1 MAYTCDEAE
10 YPIEHYQQQEEWIM
24 NNKFPQKQNTSE
36 KLKAKQYGAAALI
49 CILVAVIMT
58 IIRLIWGNVMLGS
71 GGDKIPLG
79 MVIFLVRNIV
89 LLFGAVDLV
98 SAIYHIMLWNRNG
111 RHSMDDDNNGLLSD
125 WKSGERSPIKVSLV
139 LMAGIMVLAFVLIV
153 QA

>member
-1 MAYTCDEAE
+1 
-10 YPIEHYQQQEEWIM
+10 M
-24 NNKFPQKQNTSE
+24 NGRFPQKQNTSE

-89 LLFGAVDLV
+89 LLFGAIDLV
-98 SAIYHIMLWNRNG
+98 SAIYHFILWNRNG

-125 WKSGERSPIKVSLV
+125 WKSGERSPVKVSLV
-139 LMAGIMVLAFVLIV
+139 LMAGIMVLTLVIIV

>member
-1 MAYTCDEAE
+1 
-10 YPIEHYQQQEEWIM
+10 M

-58 IIRLIWGNVMLGS
+58 WGNVMLGS
-71 GGDKIPLG
+71 GGDKMPFG

-125 WKSGERSPIKVSLV
+125 WKGGERSPVKISLIM
-139 LMAGIMVLAFVLIV
+139 MAGIVALALVIV
-153 QA
+153 IQG

>member
-1 MAYTCDEAE
+1 
-10 YPIEHYQQQEEWIM
+10 M

-58 IIRLIWGNVMLGS
+58 VIRLIWGSLMLGS
-71 GGDKIPLG
+71 GGDKVPLG

-98 SAIYHIMLWNRNG
+98 SAIYHLILWNRNG
-111 RHSMDDDNNGLLSD
+111 RHSMDDDNNGLFSD
-125 WKSGERSPIKVSLV
+125 WKSGERSPVKVSLV

>member
-1 MAYTCDEAE
+1 
-10 YPIEHYQQQEEWIM
+10 M
-24 NNKFPQKQNTSE
+24 NGRFPQKQNTSE

-49 CILVAVIMT
+49 CILVAVIIT

-79 MVIFLVRNIV
+79 MVVFLVRNIV
-89 LLFGAVDLV
+89 LLFGAIDLV
-98 SAIYHIMLWNRNG
+98 SAIYHLMLWNRNG

-125 WKSGERSPIKVSLV
+125 WKSGERSPVKVSLV

>member
-1 MAYTCDEAE
+1 
-10 YPIEHYQQQEEWIM
+10 M
-24 NNKFPQKQNTSE
+24 NGRFPQKQNTSE

-58 IIRLIWGNVMLGS
+58 IIRLIWRNVMLGS

-89 LLFGAVDLV
+89 LLFGAIDLV
-98 SAIYHIMLWNRNG
+98 SAIYHFILWNRNG
-111 RHSMDDDNNGLLSD
+111 RHSMDDDNNGLFSD
-125 WKSGERSPIKVSLV
+125 WQSGERSPVKVSLV
-139 LMAGIMVLAFVLIV
+139 LMIGIIMLALVLIV

>member
-1 MAYTCDEAE
+1 
-10 YPIEHYQQQEEWIM
+10 M
-24 NNKFPQKQNTSE
+24 NGRFPQKQNTSE

-89 LLFGAVDLV
+89 LLFGAIDLV
-98 SAIYHIMLWNRNG
+98 SAIYHFILWNRNG
-111 RHSMDDDNNGLLSD
+111 RHSMDDDNNGLFSD
-125 WKSGERSPIKVSLV
+125 WQSGERSPVKVSLV
-139 LMAGIMVLAFVLIV
+139 LMIGIIMLALVLIV
-153 QA
+153 QT

>member
-1 MAYTCDEAE
+1 
-10 YPIEHYQQQEEWIM
+10 M
-24 NNKFPQKQNTSE
+24 NGRFPQKQNTSE

-49 CILVAVIMT
+49 CILVAVIIT

-98 SAIYHIMLWNRNG
+98 SAIYHLMLWNRNG
-111 RHSMDDDNNGLLSD
+111 RHSMDDDNNGLLTD
-125 WKSGERSPIKVSLV
+125 WKSGERSPVKVSLV

-153 QA
+153 QV

>member
-1 MAYTCDEAE
+1 
-10 YPIEHYQQQEEWIM
+10 M
-24 NNKFPQKQNTSE
+24 NGRFPQKQNTSE

-98 SAIYHIMLWNRNG
+98 SAIYYLMLWNRNG

-125 WKSGERSPIKVSLV
+125 WKSGERSPVKVSLV

>member
-1 MAYTCDEAE
+1 
-10 YPIEHYQQQEEWIM
+10 M
-24 NNKFPQKQNTSE
+24 NGRFPQKQNTSE

-49 CILVAVIMT
+49 CILVAVIIT

-71 GGDKIPLG
+71 GGDKIPFG

-89 LLFGAVDLV
+89 LLFGAIDLV
-98 SAIYHIMLWNRNG
+98 SAIYHLMLWNRNG

-125 WKSGERSPIKVSLV
+125 WKSGERSPVKVSLV

>member
-1 MAYTCDEAE
+1 
-10 YPIEHYQQQEEWIM
+10 M
-24 NNKFPQKQNTSE
+24 NGRFPQKQNTSE

-49 CILVAVIMT
+49 CILVAVIIT

-71 GGDKIPLG
+71 GGGKIPLG
-79 MVIFLVRNIV
+79 IVIFLVRNIV

-98 SAIYHIMLWNRNG
+98 SAIYHLMLWNRNG

-125 WKSGERSPIKVSLV
+125 WKSGERSPVKVSLV
-139 LMAGIMVLAFVLIV
+139 LMAGIMVLVFVLIV

>member
-1 MAYTCDEAE
+1 V
-10 YPIEHYQQQEEWIM
+10 
-24 NNKFPQKQNTSE
+24 NGRFPQKQNTSE

-49 CILVAVIMT
+49 CILVAVIIT

-98 SAIYHIMLWNRNG
+98 SAIYHLMLWNRNG

-125 WKSGERSPIKVSLV
+125 WKSGERSPVKVSLV
-139 LMAGIMVLAFVLIV
+139 LMAGIMVLTLVIIV

>member
-1 MAYTCDEAE
+1 
-10 YPIEHYQQQEEWIM
+10 M
-24 NNKFPQKQNTSE
+24 NGRFPQKQNTSE

-111 RHSMDDDNNGLLSD
+111 RHSMDDDNNSLFSD
-125 WKSGERSPIKVSLV
+125 WKSGERSPVKVSLV
-139 LMAGIMVLAFVLIV
+139 LMIGIMALALVLIV
-153 QA
+153 QT

>member
-1 MAYTCDEAE
+1 
-10 YPIEHYQQQEEWIM
+10 M
-24 NNKFPQKQNTSE
+24 NGRFPQKQNTSE

-49 CILVAVIMT
+49 CILVAVIIT

-98 SAIYHIMLWNRNG
+98 SAIYHLMLWNRNG

-125 WKSGERSPIKVSLV
+125 WKSGERSPVKVSLV
-139 LMAGIMVLAFVLIV
+139 LMAGIMVLVFVLIV